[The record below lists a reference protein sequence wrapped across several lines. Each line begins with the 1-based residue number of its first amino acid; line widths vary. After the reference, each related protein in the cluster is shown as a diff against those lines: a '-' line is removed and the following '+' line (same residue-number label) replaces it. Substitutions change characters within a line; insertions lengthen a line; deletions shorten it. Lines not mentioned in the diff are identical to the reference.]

1 MVIFFDIDDTLVD
14 HGSAIRAAVE
24 TLHKSCAVTVSLL
37 EFSAAWAA
45 ALNRHF
51 DRYLAGELS
60 YESQRR
66 AKLRETIDPTMS
78 DEAAD
83 HAFATYLASYE
94 AHWRLF
100 PDVLPCLERLAR
112 YRLGV
117 ISNGQAAQQ
126 RLKLERTGIL
136 DRFDRVLISE
146 ECGCAKPNA
155 AIFHRACSMVD
166 ESPQQSVYVGD
177 LYDVDA
183 VAARAAGLTGIWLD
197 RAGRVSAEHAPPMI
211 HSLAQL
217 EEAMKAG

>member
-24 TLHKSCAVTVSLL
+24 TLHRTVVVNISLE
-37 EFSAAWAA
+37 EFFLVWTSA
-45 ALNRHF
+45 LKRHF

-66 AKLRETIDPTMS
+66 ARVHETIDPTMS

-83 HAFATYLASYE
+83 RVFATYLASYE

-126 RLKLERTGIL
+126 RSKLQRTGIL
-136 DRFDRVLISE
+136 DRFDGVLISE

-155 AIFHRACSMVD
+155 AIFHRACSMVE

-197 RAGRVSAEHAPPMI
+197 RAGRVSVKHAPPMI